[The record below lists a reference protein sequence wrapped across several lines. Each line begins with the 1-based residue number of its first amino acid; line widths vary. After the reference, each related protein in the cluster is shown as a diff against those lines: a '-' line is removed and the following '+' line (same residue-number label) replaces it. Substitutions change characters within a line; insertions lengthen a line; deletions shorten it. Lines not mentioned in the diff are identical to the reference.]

1 MTDKDEAGCLLA
13 AFLIVVGFVAL
24 NVVAAT
30 FAFWF
35 GLIG

>member
-1 MTDKDEAGCLLA
+1 MTDKEKAGCLFA
-13 AFLIVVGFVAL
+13 AFLIVAGFTVL